1 MNREIST
8 VQKATDLVAQYENF
22 LIALKERAASFS
34 SLTATV
40 GCNVEKDF
48 EILHAALEQRKGL
61 LLSEMQGVS
70 MPKADINLLELEE
83 KQRKMRTLLQQL
95 QQLAIQGSL
104 SEDTEC
110 YRELLKELSEAK
122 QKLKDTSDKYD

>member
-22 LIALKERAASFS
+22 LIALKERTASFS
-34 SLTATV
+34 SLTANV
-40 GCNVEKDF
+40 GCSVEKDF

-61 LLSEMQGVS
+61 LLSEMQGVN